1 LANLN
6 CLGRPARPEISGCAT
21 YRTREVRA
29 ILTADFLGASRSSPA
44 RNNDGGKQN
53 VMKSLGSIPIARPT
67 QPSEVA
73 GLIAFLVSSIAA
85 AITGTECVIDGG
97 TVPTV

>member
-1 LANLN
+1 
-6 CLGRPARPEISGCAT
+6 
-21 YRTREVRA
+21 V
-29 ILTADFLGASRSSPA
+29 
-44 RNNDGGKQN
+44 
-53 VMKSLGSIPIARPT
+53 KSLDSIPIARPA

-73 GLIAFLVSSIAA
+73 DLIAFLISPLAA